1 MRLAFIAVGLLSV
14 SSLKICESDKD
25 KAPSAEGAQ
34 ATGAAEVTT
43 TSAARA
49 DAKARFGGHVTKVG
63 DNLVEVVV
71 HKNGNVHAWVT
82 DLEGKTIASP
92 AKAKVKVK
100 LTAKGGA
107 KPDVALAWQE
117 PEGRFVG
124 KADAGVDLEAAPIEV
139 SLDLDGKAR
148 TGAIA
153 EVALVGEAEHGG
165 NVVAAGNYSVE
176 LLVAPKGKVEA
187 FVKTAAGAKVDGS
200 ANLDLKVKLPD
211 VSGKAQVIALAWVP
225 ARARFEGKVDG
236 DVELAPGPLEVT
248 VDAKAGAKIGGMERI
263 ALNVDASHG
272 GRIVAVGDYSVELVA
287 LGDGLVAAYV
297 FDASGKAQVQGDV
310 DLNINIGGADV
321 KFEWD
326 APSLS
331 YHAKVAANVDIH
343 AVPLKVSL
351 KAKGKAH
358 VAFVAALDAKARA
371 DLRAAANL
379 NAKVNAKADA
389 VAKAGADLKAKLDVK
404 PPKVE
409 VKAPSVNLNVQKSAS
424 ASAGASTNTQAKAG
438 ATGGAKAG
446 GGFSFGTK

>member
-1 MRLAFIAVGLLSV
+1 MRLAFIAAGLLSV
-14 SSLKICESDKD
+14 SSLRICESDKD
-25 KAPSAEGAQ
+25 KAPSAE

-49 DAKARFGGHVTKVG
+49 DARARFGGHVTKVG

-71 HKNGNVHAWVT
+71 HKNGHVHAWVT

-100 LTAKGGA
+100 LAAKGGA
-107 KPDVALAWQE
+107 KPEVALAWQE

-139 SLDLDGKAR
+139 ALDLDGKAR

-200 ANLDLKVKLPD
+200 ANLDLKVKVPD
-211 VSGKAQVIALAWVP
+211 VSGKAHVVALAWAP

-236 DVELAPGPLEVT
+236 DVELAPGPVEVT
-248 VDAKAGAKIGGMERI
+248 LDAKAGAKIGGMERI

-297 FDASGKAQVQGDV
+297 FDASGKAQVQGDI
-310 DLNINIGGADV
+310 DLNVNLGGGADV
-321 KFEWD
+321 KFAWD

-331 YHAKVAANVDIH
+331 YRAKVAANVDIH

-358 VAFVAALDAKARA
+358 VAFVGALDAKARA
-371 DLRAAANL
+371 NLNAAANL

-409 VKAPSVNLNVQKSAS
+409 VRAPSVDLKVQKSAS